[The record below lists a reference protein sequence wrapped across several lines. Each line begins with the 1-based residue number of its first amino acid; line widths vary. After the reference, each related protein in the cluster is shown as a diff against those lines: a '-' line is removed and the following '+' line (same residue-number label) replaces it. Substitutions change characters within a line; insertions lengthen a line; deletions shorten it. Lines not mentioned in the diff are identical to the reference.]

1 MVKIYCSLLLSRKE
15 VIKFSEVALVSVHRN
30 YLIGWIVT
38 VKGYRSWNTNN
49 TKMDI
54 YLLVENGTKKTKHEV
69 CSNFFSQP
77 FGCTKVNFGS
87 VTRRQPHSM
96 LITVIFQVWP
106 ELYRD
111 PPNKVGSHS
120 MTKCISAILNA
131 TCYRT
136 KSVTPKMYLK
146 QLTI

>member
-1 MVKIYCSLLLSRKE
+1 MTR
-15 VIKFSEVALVSVHRN
+15 
-30 YLIGWIVT
+30 
-38 VKGYRSWNTNN
+38 
-49 TKMDI
+49 
-54 YLLVENGTKKTKHEV
+54 KKTKHKV

-87 VTRRQPHSM
+87 LTRRQPHSM
-96 LITVIFQVWP
+96 LITVIFQVRP
-106 ELYRD
+106 EVYRD

-120 MTKCISAILNA
+120 MTKCISEIQAGNLPILNA